1 MFNLLWGLL
10 FVLVNFSL
18 FLLCYRFFGR
28 QGLFAWIGLAT
39 VLANIQ
45 VVKTIELPGLWLMSG
60 IVMTLGNTIYASIS
74 MTVDLLNEKY
84 GAADARRAVWIGF
97 FSLCATTIIMQL
109 VLAFEPHES
118 DFAQESL
125 ATIFGLM
132 PRIAAGSLCAYF
144 ISQFLDVRLF
154 GYLRRKFANPNQF
167 WIRVNVST
175 GVSQFIDSVVFCTI
189 AFAGVFAFDVWVQIL
204 LTTYIFKF
212 VISVAATPVLYMARN
227 FRHKQ
232 PQ

>member
-18 FLLCYRFFGR
+18 FLLCYRFFGKS
-28 QGLFAWIGLAT
+28 GLFAWIGLAT

-45 VVKTIELPGLWLMSG
+45 VVKTIELPGLWLLSG

-109 VLAFEPHES
+109 VLV
-118 DFAQESL
+118 
-125 ATIFGLM
+125 FGR
-132 PRIAAGSLCAYF
+132 P
-144 ISQFLDVRLF
+144 
-154 GYLRRKFANPNQF
+154 
-167 WIRVNVST
+167 
-175 GVSQFIDSVVFCTI
+175 
-189 AFAGVFAFDVWVQIL
+189 
-204 LTTYIFKF
+204 
-212 VISVAATPVLYMARN
+212 SVAN
-227 FRHKQ
+227 FYYIQ
-232 PQ
+232 F

>member
-10 FVLVNFSL
+10 FVLVNFAL
-18 FLLCYRFFGR
+18 FLACYRFFGKP
-28 QGLFAWIGLAT
+28 GLFAWIGLAT

-45 VVKTIELPGLWLMSG
+45 VVKTIELPGFWLMSG
-60 IVMTLGNTIYASIS
+60 IVMTLGNTIYATIS

-84 GAADARRAVWIGF
+84 GSADARRAVWIGF

-109 VLAFEPHES
+109 VLVFEPHES

-154 GYLRRKFANPNQF
+154 GYLRRRFASPNQF

-204 LTTYIFKF
+204 LTTYVFKF
-212 VISVAATPVLYMARN
+212 LISAAATPVLYMARM